1 MKPQTGKRTFTIN
14 IFPDISE
21 SRGSQEIEFGQ
32 LIEFNVRNISLK
44 K

>member
-14 IFPDISE
+14 IFPDISK
-21 SRGSQEIEFGQ
+21 SRGSQKMEFGQ